1 MSLTSDYDF
10 SQIKVIGFDLDQ
22 TLYPK
27 SPKIDEAIQSYIY
40 EKIANHKHC
49 SLADARKLFTD
60 LYKGGKGLTG
70 SQTLVALQIP
80 NPKEIVQEALENADI
95 AEFLAP
101 DSEVLAL
108 LKLIKKQ
115 YQHMDLIT
123 GSILAIAKNKLAKLA
138 IPITVFDQ
146 VITGEITKSDGSAY
160 REWLKRYPNL
170 KPEQFLYIGDRE
182 KSDYWV
188 PKDLGIPSILVNIQ
202 MANPEVRCL
211 QLSSLQAIKDC
222 LL

>member
-1 MSLTSDYDF
+1 MSLISDYDF

-40 EKIANHKHC
+40 EKIANHKSC
-49 SLADARKLFTD
+49 SLAEARKLFTD
-60 LYKGGKGLTG
+60 LYQGGKGLTG
-70 SQTLVALQIP
+70 SQTLVALEIP

-95 AEFLAP
+95 AEFLVP
-101 DSEVLAL
+101 DAEVLAL
-108 LKLIKKQ
+108 LTLIKKH
-115 YQHMDLIT
+115 YQHLDLIT

-138 IPITVFDQ
+138 IPITIFDQ
-146 VITGEITKSDGSAY
+146 VITGEIAKSDGSAY
-160 REWLKRYPNL
+160 VEWLRRYPHL
-170 KPEQFLYIGDRE
+170 EPKQFLYIGDRE

-188 PKDLGIPSILVNIQ
+188 PKELGINAILVNIKT
-202 MANPEVRCL
+202 PSLDVHCP
-211 QLSSLQAIKDC
+211 QLDSLNALSEH